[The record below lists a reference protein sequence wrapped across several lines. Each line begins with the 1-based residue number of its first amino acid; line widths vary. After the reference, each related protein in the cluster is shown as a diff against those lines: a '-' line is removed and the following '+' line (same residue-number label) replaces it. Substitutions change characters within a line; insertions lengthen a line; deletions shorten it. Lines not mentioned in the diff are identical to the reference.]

1 MARIHWKEV
10 YNRELAKIVEEI
22 VAGYK
27 PEKIVLFGS
36 MLDPSR
42 ESNDIDLF
50 LVKKTKLSRLGDR
63 ANEVRKFLPD
73 QRIPVDF
80 IVYTPEEVEKAKRDR
95 SVLLYQISKG
105 RTLYEK
111 TI

>member
-1 MARIHWKEV
+1 MAKMSWKKIF
-10 YNRELAKIVEEI
+10 NRELGKIVKN
-22 VAGYK
+22 VVDGYK
-27 PEKIVLFGS
+27 PEKIILFGS
-36 MLDPSR
+36 MLDAKR

-50 LVKKTKLSRLGDR
+50 LIKETKLPRLGDR

-80 IVYTPEEVEKAKRDR
+80 IVYTPKEMEKA
-95 SVLLYQISKG
+95 SQNQSLLIHQVLKG
-105 RTLYEK
+105 QTLYEK